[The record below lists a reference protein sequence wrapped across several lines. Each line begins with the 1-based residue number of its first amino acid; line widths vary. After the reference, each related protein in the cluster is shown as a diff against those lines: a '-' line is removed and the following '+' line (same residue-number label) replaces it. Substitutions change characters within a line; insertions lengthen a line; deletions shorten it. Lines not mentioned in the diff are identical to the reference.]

1 MTRPIVITGGGT
13 GGHLFPM
20 VAIAEALE
28 RAGVAR
34 VDLRFVASRRGPD
47 ATLLAPSGVTTTLL
61 PGRGLA
67 RRLGARAAARNAAA
81 LWGLGRAAATALRLF
96 ARWRPAAVV
105 SVGGYASVAATLAAR
120 LTRTPLVLVEM
131 DARPLASH
139 TVAARAAVRRC
150 TAFASDDPRAVVTGA
165 PLRDAI
171 EHLVRAPVAA
181 RHAAGSRWRVVVM
194 TGSLGASSVNR
205 AVVGLAERWRDRDDV
220 AITHVTGARDAAACA
235 AAWSARPDD
244 RLDYTQ
250 VAFGDMAAL
259 WPTCDLA
266 VTRAG
271 AITLAELARLAVPA
285 VLVPLAGAPG
295 NHQVHNARDVAAAG
309 AAVVI
314 DDAEL
319 TPATLAAAL
328 DRLLD
333 PTTLAAMEG
342 AMGARGRAGAADAV
356 AREVLAV
363 VRG

>member
-34 VDLRFVASRRGPD
+34 ADLRFVASRRGPD
-47 ATLLAPSGVTTTLL
+47 ATLLAPADVATTLL

-67 RRLGARAAARNAAA
+67 RRPSARNIARNVAA
-81 LWGLGRAAATALRLF
+81 LLGLGVAAATALRLF

-105 SVGGYASVAATLAAR
+105 SVGGYASVAATVAAR
-120 LTRTPLVLVEM
+120 LTRTPIVLVEM

-139 TVAARAAVRRC
+139 RLAARAAVRRC

-165 PLRDAI
+165 PLRDGI
-171 EHLVRAPVAA
+171 EHLVRAPVTE
-181 RHAAGSRWRVVVM
+181 RHVAGTRWRIVVM

-220 AITHVTGARDAAACA
+220 AITHVTGPRDAPMCVS
-235 AAWSARPDD
+235 AWHARPGD
-244 RLDYTQ
+244 RLEYTQ
-250 VAFGDMAAL
+250 VAFADMTTL

-271 AITLAELARLAVPA
+271 AITLAELARLAIPA
-285 VLVPLAGAPG
+285 VLVPLPGAPG
-295 NHQVHNARDVAAAG
+295 DHQVHNARDVAAAG
-309 AAVVI
+309 AAVVL
-314 DDAEL
+314 DDAAL
-319 TPATLAAAL
+319 TPASLAEAIDHLLDPATLA
-328 DRLLD
+328 
-333 PTTLAAMEG
+333 TMET
-342 AMGARGRAGAADAV
+342 AMGARGRAGAADAI